1 VTINA
6 TPGDRQ
12 LALTPLEENIDHV
25 RGAPAG
31 RPARMPPASG

>member
-25 RGAPAG
+25 LSPDAETA
-31 RPARMPPASG
+31 